1 MAGANGQGGNYEG
14 MVPDIY
20 TNNYWTPTN
29 PNAEFARP
37 TKQDL
42 RNQTN
47 NDRLVLDGSYLRFK
61 NIQLLYTL
69 PAAWMKRFTISQATV
84 YVSGTNLITFSKLN
98 RWHLDPESMSG
109 VQNYYPQVS
118 MFTVGLNL
126 SF

>member
-1 MAGANGQGGNYEG
+1 GNYEG

-20 TNNYWTPTN
+20 TNNYWTPDN